1 MGIPTHTARQVLT
14 QAKGQATIE
23 YILML
28 SSIVVIILAF
38 LTAFHTH
45 IVRFFFQF
53 VGMLVT
59 S

>member
-1 MGIPTHTARQVLT
+1 MRSSANQARRVLA
-14 QAKGQATIE
+14 QKKGQATVE

-28 SSIVVIILAF
+28 SSIVVVISAF

-53 VGMLVT
+53 VGMLLA

>member
-1 MGIPTHTARQVLT
+1 MTGRTKFPGSVLRQ
-14 QAKGQATIE
+14 QKGQATVE

-28 SSIVVIILAF
+28 SSIVVVLLAF

-53 VGMLVT
+53 VGMLLGT
-59 S
+59 

>member
-1 MGIPTHTARQVLT
+1 MSVPTGKVRQFVT
-14 QAKGQATIE
+14 RKKGQATVE

-28 SSIVVIILAF
+28 SSIVVVLSAF

-53 VGMLVT
+53 VGRLLA